1 MPEGSLLIVD
11 DEESVVVTL
20 KAILMR
26 EGYDVTTAS
35 TGGAALAAL
44 RAQTFDLVLTD
55 LRLDDMDGLAILAE
69 IRRRSPETVAILLT
83 GYASLESS
91 VKALREGAY
100 DYLIKPCDVE
110 ELKATVA
117 RGIER
122 RQLSLQLH
130 ARMRELEAANETI
143 RSMNVELQSRV
154 DEATAALKLRLG
166 ELERAN
172 EEIAALHRGAQRH
185 VEQLKELDKLKSQF
199 LSMASHELKTPLTVI
214 SGFLQVALRRKHRR
228 LARGFSGVEEWRQEE
243 AADTEQLE
251 VVNGQ
256 TSKLAR
262 LVDELLDVSR
272 IESGRIEL
280 KLAPVDL
287 SQLAAEV
294 AERMQLTTSRH
305 DVQVVTPGAEG
316 AMAIADRDQMDQV
329 LTNLIQ
335 NAIKYSPDGGAID
348 IAVVTEGDAV
358 TLSVLDRGVG
368 IPASEL
374 DSVFDLFFRSRADG
388 SRQAVGGMGL
398 GLYISKEIV
407 TRHGGRIWVESE
419 PGQGSTFF
427 VRVPRSAAATPADQP
442 PLPLVAPRAGT
453 PAARKGG

>member
-1 MPEGSLLIVD
+1 M
-11 DEESVVVTL
+11 
-20 KAILMR
+20 
-26 EGYDVTTAS
+26 
-35 TGGAALAAL
+35 
-44 RAQTFDLVLTD
+44 
-55 LRLDDMDGLAILAE
+55 AILAE

-83 GYASLESS
+83 GFASLESS
-91 VKALREGAY
+91 VMALREGAY
-100 DYLIKPCDVE
+100 DYLIKPCEVE

-154 DEATAALKLRLG
+154 DEATAALKLRLQ
-166 ELERAN
+166 ELEQAN
-172 EEIAALHRGAQRH
+172 QEIAALHRGAQQH

-214 SGFLQVALRRKHRR
+214 SGFLQVALRRKQRR
-228 LARGFSGVEEWRQEE
+228 LARGVPSVEEWRQEE
-243 AADTEQLE
+243 TVDAEQLE

-287 SQLAAEV
+287 PRLAADV

-305 DVQVVTPGAEG
+305 ELRMAASGADG
-316 AMAIADRDQMDQV
+316 ATAMADRDQLEQV
-329 LTNLIQ
+329 LTNLIH
-335 NAIKYSPDGGAID
+335 NAIKYSPDGGPID
-348 IAVVTEGDAV
+348 VAVEAVGDDV
-358 TLSVLDRGVG
+358 TLSVRDRGVG
-368 IPASEL
+368 IPASEVR
-374 DSVFDLFFRSRADG
+374 SVFDLFFRSRAGG

-407 TRHGGRIWVESE
+407 GRHGGRIWVESE
-419 PGQGSTFF
+419 PGRGSTFF
-427 VRVPRSAAATPADQP
+427 VRVPRVPAASRADQP
-442 PLPLVAPRAGT
+442 AMASG
-453 PAARKGG
+453 